1 MEDNFESKQPL
12 GDVREGELD
21 PAEAVDKEPE
31 LTPTDAEANEPKAE
45 IRAAAVPPQKRGSVW
60 RDIFPLVVGEAIVS
74 LLVIGVYLIVQACL
88 PEQVIFS
95 YKVITGAALGSL
107 VIIVNYAALSILV
120 GRVVNRVL
128 DMRGSGEMTEEEA
141 AEFANKNAMK
151 IQNTVTK
158 SYIIRTLSMVAAL
171 VAALFIP
178 VFEVIATVVPL
189 LMFKPILYAT
199 EFIRG
204 KMRKTK

>member
-12 GDVREGELD
+12 GDVREGEVD
-21 PAEAVDKEPE
+21 PTEAVDKEPE

-60 RDIFPLVVGEAIVS
+60 RDIFPLVIGEAIVS